1 MSTAK
6 EMLLLANSTEEQKK
20 WVSRL
25 LKRVPRKPSIAHSSS
40 IAISAAPSEATPT
53 TLSPQP
59 SPRLAQSSP
68 RLSHR
73 AAVKVHSTRQQPSSK
88 NS

>member
-40 IAISAAPSEATPT
+40 IAISDVPSEATPT
-53 TLSPQP
+53 ALSPQR
-59 SPRLAQSSP
+59 RLAQSSP
-68 RLSHR
+68 RLSHE
-73 AAVKVHSTRQQPSSK
+73 AAIKVHSTRQQPSSK

>member
-40 IAISAAPSEATPT
+40 IAIS
-53 TLSPQP
+53 PQR
-59 SPRLAQSSP
+59 RLAQSSP
-68 RLSHR
+68 RLSHQ
-73 AAVKVHSTRQQPSSK
+73 AAIKVHSTRQQPFSK